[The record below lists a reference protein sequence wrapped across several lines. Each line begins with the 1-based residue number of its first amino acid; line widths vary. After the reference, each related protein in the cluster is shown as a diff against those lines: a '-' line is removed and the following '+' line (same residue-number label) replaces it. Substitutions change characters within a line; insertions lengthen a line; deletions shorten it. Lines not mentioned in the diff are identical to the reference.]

1 MISIQK
7 RNMLFRKDW
16 PNKPEVVEGKACS
29 LINIAAG
36 LGQTVSSI
44 IAGPLLDFTGDVN
57 SLMLISCVAAVLV
70 SLVTLITPMG
80 ASEHQ
85 KD

>member
-1 MISIQK
+1 MI
-7 RNMLFRKDW
+7 FRKDW
-16 PNKPEVVEGKACS
+16 PNRPKIVEGKACS

-57 SLMLISCVAAVLV
+57 YVMLISCVAAVLV
-70 SLVTLITPMG
+70 AVVTVITPMP

-85 KD
+85 

>member
-1 MISIQK
+1 
-7 RNMLFRKDW
+7 MLFRKDW
-16 PNKPEVVEGKACS
+16 ANKPDIVEGKACS

-44 IAGPLLDFTGDVN
+44 IAGPLLDLTGDVN

-70 SLVTLITPMG
+70 ALVTLITPMA

>member
-1 MISIQK
+1 M
-7 RNMLFRKDW
+7 
-16 PNKPEVVEGKACS
+16 
-29 LINIAAG
+29 INIAAG

-80 ASEHQ
+80 AYEHQ